1 MGIRFSDIWP
11 SGEKSQRIP
20 VFEMGGVA
28 RFGEHAIWQTPV
40 ETDRRGNP
48 ECWLCDLGSKKQID
62 ELVAVVQMQPGMN
75 MRIGHKGNT
84 HGILI
89 YDRNGRMLEF
99 AEFADDGQGLK
110 YPHHYEH
117 ISIDPAKGRH
127 DIQIVTVN

>member
-28 RFGEHAIWQTPV
+28 S
-40 ETDRRGNP
+40 
-48 ECWLCDLGSKKQID
+48 CDLGSKKQID

-127 DIQIVTVN
+127 DIQIVTVS